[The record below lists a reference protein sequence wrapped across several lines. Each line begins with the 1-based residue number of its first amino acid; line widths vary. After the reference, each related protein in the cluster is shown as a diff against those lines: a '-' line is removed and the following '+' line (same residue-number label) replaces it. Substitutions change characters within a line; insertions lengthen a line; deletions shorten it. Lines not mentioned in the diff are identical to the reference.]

1 MGAGEHRR
9 GAGGRGGRRRLSRG
23 RPSRGLGRAP
33 PGREPSPLPAVRP
46 DATGPGPLAPRTGLP
61 PGPAASHPS
70 GSPTEAGPGRPEES
84 HPPDPDG
91 TRATKRPFAVSPVW
105 KRENRRGPGD
115 PANVTEPELIQRLKD
130 GDQDAARS
138 LYDAHVE
145 RVFRICYRFAG
156 EDHLAQDFTQE
167 TFVRA
172 FTKIETFRGDSAFGT
187 WLGSIATTVSLN
199 GLRKV
204 KRFRGRETVLHDDLR
219 ASGGPR
225 GVEPDVKAR
234 LHRAIDELPTGYRTV
249 FLLHDL
255 EGYTHEEI
263 GAMLGIKAGTS
274 KSQLFRARTRL
285 REALADH
292 AGEWAC

>member
-1 MGAGEHRR
+1 M
-9 GAGGRGGRRRLSRG
+9 
-23 RPSRGLGRAP
+23 
-33 PGREPSPLPAVRP
+33 
-46 DATGPGPLAPRTGLP
+46 
-61 PGPAASHPS
+61 
-70 GSPTEAGPGRPEES
+70 
-84 HPPDPDG
+84 
-91 TRATKRPFAVSPVW
+91 
-105 KRENRRGPGD
+105 
-115 PANVTEPELIQRLKD
+115 TEPQLIQRLRD
-130 GDQDAARS
+130 GDEDAARA
-138 LYDAHVE
+138 LYDAHVD

-172 FTKIETFRGDSAFGT
+172 FTKIDTFRGEAAFGT

-204 KRFRGRETVLHDDLR
+204 KRFRSRETALHEDLR
-219 ASGGPR
+219 STGGLNR
-225 GVEPDVKAR
+225 LEPDVKDR
-234 LHRAIDELPTGYRTV
+234 LHRAIDELPAGYRTV

-274 KSQLFRARTRL
+274 KSQLFRARSRL
-285 REALADH
+285 REKLADF

>member
-9 GAGGRGGRRRLSRG
+9 GAGGRGSRRRLG
-23 RPSRGLGRAP
+23 RRASE
-33 PGREPSPLPAVRP
+33 REPEPLPEPRLRS
-46 DATGPGPLAPRTGLP
+46 TGRGASPPR
-61 PGPAASHPS
+61 
-70 GSPTEAGPGRPEES
+70 PGRP
-84 HPPDPDG
+84 
-91 TRATKRPFAVSPVW
+91 RATNPRLPVSPVQKQK
-105 KRENRRGPGD
+105 KRKNRRVPGD
-115 PANVTEPELIQRLKD
+115 PGTVTEPQLVQRLRD
-130 GDQDAARS
+130 GDQDAARA
-138 LYDAHVE
+138 LYDAHVD

-172 FTKIETFRGDSAFGT
+172 FTKIDTFRGEAAFGT

-204 KRFRGRETVLHDDLR
+204 KRFRSRETALHDDLR
-219 ASGGPR
+219 ATGGLNR
-225 GVEPDVKAR
+225 LEPDVKER
-234 LHRAIDELPTGYRTV
+234 LHRAIDELPAGYRTV

-263 GAMLGIKAGTS
+263 GTMLGIKAGTS
-274 KSQLFRARTRL
+274 KSQLFRARSRL
-285 REALADH
+285 REKLADF